1 MENRDVPNNT
11 IRVQFKKL
19 SKGGKYYI
27 NYSIDLNGFIVGKT
41 EYTNSDGILNYARD
55 IPLDKSIKSL
65 IGKSFELKLYEK
77 GIFSD
82 TQKGAVVIKLDD
94 LMEFSNIEGDV

>member
-11 IRVQFKKL
+11 IRVQLKKL

-41 EYTNSDGILNYARD
+41 E
-55 IPLDKSIKSL
+55 
-65 IGKSFELKLYEK
+65 
-77 GIFSD
+77 
-82 TQKGAVVIKLDD
+82 
-94 LMEFSNIEGDV
+94 